1 MAKNELIKY
10 AGYSVS
16 ADGKM
21 RFRTATTEHRINQL
35 CDLGE
40 DVNMISITPV
50 ATKSEAAKELIRLEY
65 LGKRPEVV
73 AFFVSQ
79 VRDENPFRAKKARTV
94 TVKQS
99 EVATNGRGV
108 FAKVFPE
115 IPMTPKQAEKIREE
129 FNAKNK
135 DLV

>member
-50 ATKSEAAKELIRLEY
+50 ATKSEAAKELIR
-65 LGKRPEVV
+65 
-73 AFFVSQ
+73 
-79 VRDENPFRAKKARTV
+79 
-94 TVKQS
+94 
-99 EVATNGRGV
+99 GV